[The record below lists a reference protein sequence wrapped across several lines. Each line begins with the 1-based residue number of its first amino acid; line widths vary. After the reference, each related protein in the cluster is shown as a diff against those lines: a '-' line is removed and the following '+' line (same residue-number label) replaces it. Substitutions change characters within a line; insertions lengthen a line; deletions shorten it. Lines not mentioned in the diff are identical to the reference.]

1 MSTETLAADVAVDYD
16 LIQFVADISDT
27 TRENVQEMH
36 ARVCELIGGG
46 MTPAAAIQTL
56 EDEIDAKAKGD

>member
-1 MSTETLAADVAVDYD
+1 MDYD
-16 LIQFVADISDT
+16 LIQFVADISET

-46 MTPAAAIQTL
+46 MTPAVAIQTL
-56 EDEIDAKAKGD
+56 EAEIAAKGA